1 MGLKRNPNKV
11 VKKIF
16 IKTFGCQMN
25 EYDSSRIFDTVKKI
39 GFEKTNKYEDAN
51 CYLLNTCHIR
61 DKAKE
66 KVYHE
71 IGRVKKIFRFKKKPL
86 VIVAGC
92 VAQAENQ
99 EMLKR
104 EPYIDI
110 VIGPQSYHKINDA
123 ILNHTN
129 SKKKKEQTEFD
140 TISKFN
146 YLSKIKNKNSKVSAF
161 LTIQEGCDKF
171 CHFCVVPYTRGP
183 EYSRPFDQII
193 NEVKEII
200 QRGVKEIILLGQN
213 VNAYNYK
220 NKNKEFRLSDLLL
233 KLESFDDLVRIRYTT
248 SHPKDMTDDLINVY
262 KKSTKLMPLVHLP
275 VQSGSNKILK
285 LMNRKH
291 TVEEYLMICEKLKKI
306 NSNIEFSSDFIIG
319 YPEENDDDFKNTMEL
334 IKKIKF
340 INSYSFIF
348 SPRPGTVA
356 ANFDLVDKNK
366 SKERLE
372 AVQKKLFNNQIEK
385 NKSLEGTIVNVL
397 VENRMKDGIKL
408 FGRTEYMTSVIF
420 DGDLE
425 NIGKIAQVEITSSN
439 QSSLFGKLKESYKQW
454 VA

>member
-1 MGLKRNPNKV
+1 MNQ
-11 VKKIF
+11 KIF

-25 EYDSSRIFDTVKKI
+25 EYDSNRIYDSVKKI
-39 GFEKTNKYEDAN
+39 GFEKTENYEDAN

-71 IGRVKKIFRFKKKPL
+71 IGRVKKIFRSKQKPL
-86 VIVAGC
+86 VIIAGC

-104 EPYIDI
+104 EPYIDL
-110 VIGPQSYHKINDA
+110 VIGPQAYHKINDT
-123 ILNHTN
+123 ILNHIE
-129 SKKKKEQTEFD
+129 KKKKIEETDFD
-140 TISKFN
+140 AVSKFEYFN
-146 YLSKIKNKNSKVSAF
+146 KIKNNSGKISSF

-183 EYSRPFDQII
+183 EYSRPLKQII
-193 NEVKEII
+193 SEAKYLAEKGT
-200 QRGVKEIILLGQN
+200 QEIILLGQN
-213 VNAYNYK
+213 VNAYK
-220 NKNKEFRLSDLLL
+220 NENNKLSNLI
-233 KLESFDDLVRIRYTT
+233 LEIEKIPEIKRIRYTT
-248 SHPKDMTDDLINVY
+248 SHPKDMSDDLIDVY
-262 KKSTKLMPLVHLP
+262 KNSKKLMPLVHLP
-275 VQSGSNKILK
+275 VQSGSDKILD

-291 TVEEYLMICEKLKKI
+291 TISEYHKIYDKLKKI

-319 YPEENDDDFKNTMEL
+319 YPGEEVKDFEATFEL

-356 ANFDLVDKNK
+356 ADLKLIDKK
-366 SKERLE
+366 ISMERL
-372 AVQKKLFNNQIEK
+372 AKIQNQLYDNQIEM
-385 NKSLEGTIVNVL
+385 NKSLENKTVNVL
-397 VENRMKDGIKL
+397 VENLTDDKKQV
-408 FGRTEYMTSVIF
+408 FGRSEYMTSVIF
-420 DGDLE
+420 NGKKED
-425 NIGKIAQVEITSSN
+425 IGKIMSVKIKKSN
-439 QSSLFGKLKESYKQW
+439 RTTLFGELAINTNQR